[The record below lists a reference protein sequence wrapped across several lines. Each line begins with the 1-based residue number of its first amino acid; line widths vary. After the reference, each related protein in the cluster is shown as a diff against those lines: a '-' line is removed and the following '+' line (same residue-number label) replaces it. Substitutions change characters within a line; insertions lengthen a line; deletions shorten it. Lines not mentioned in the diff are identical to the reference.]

1 MAQLYHHPLS
11 AASRTIRLMMAEYDL
26 PLELTQ
32 ENLWERREEF
42 LALNPAAT
50 LPVLM
55 VEEEP
60 LVGAFAIGEYLD
72 ETEGVLKRDRRLF
85 PEDPLQRAEMRR
97 LVSWALE
104 KFEAEVTRYVVHEK
118 VTKRQMPAE
127 LGGGAPD
134 SQALRAARANIRYH
148 LQYIGWL
155 AATRNWLAGPRMSQ
169 ADLAMGAALSVLDYL
184 GEVDWS
190 EDEALKDWYARLKS
204 RPAFRPLL
212 ADRLRGMPPVS
223 HYVDL
228 DF

>member
-169 ADLAMGAALSVLDYL
+169 ADLAMAAVLSVLDYL

>member
-1 MAQLYHHPLS
+1 MAQLYHYPLS

>member
-134 SQALRAARANIRYH
+134 
-148 LQYIGWL
+148 
-155 AATRNWLAGPRMSQ
+155 
-169 ADLAMGAALSVLDYL
+169 
-184 GEVDWS
+184 
-190 EDEALKDWYARLKS
+190 
-204 RPAFRPLL
+204 
-212 ADRLRGMPPVS
+212 
-223 HYVDL
+223 
-228 DF
+228 